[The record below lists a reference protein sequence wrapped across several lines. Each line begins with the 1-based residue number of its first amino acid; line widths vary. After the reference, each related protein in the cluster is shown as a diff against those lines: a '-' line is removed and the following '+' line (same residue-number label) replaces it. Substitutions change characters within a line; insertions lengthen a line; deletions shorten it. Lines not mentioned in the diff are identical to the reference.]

1 MQPRH
6 NLSLTLGS
14 GQINFV
20 TESAQ
25 QALTDLLNPNYC
37 LELRQVFDLD
47 INLFKTDASLLLAS
61 TIYMEA
67 ENETLNP

>member
-6 NLSLTLGS
+6 NLSLTLGP

-47 INLFKTDASLLLAS
+47 INLFKTDASLLAS

-67 ENETLNP
+67 ENETLRH